1 MITYKIME
9 KADKPNCFKTL
20 FHGINGTRTVPIGKW
35 LDATIKPVK
44 DGSGGTVYNS
54 GIHVLDTYDDAVS
67 YLKNFS
73 DITNKEI
80 VVCEARGIRLKRHS
94 KHKVLLCDK
103 IKILCSVI
111 KYGG

>member
-1 MITYKIME
+1 MITYKIVE